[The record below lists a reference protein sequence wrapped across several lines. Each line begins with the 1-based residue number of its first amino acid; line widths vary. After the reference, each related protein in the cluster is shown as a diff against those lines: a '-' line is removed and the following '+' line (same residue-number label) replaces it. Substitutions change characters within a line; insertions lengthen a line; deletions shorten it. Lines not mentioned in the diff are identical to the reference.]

1 MFWKD
6 WKVLTCC
13 GISSKQTCTSISS
26 KSPSTL
32 FLRTNTGYVYV
43 RRGKNTV
50 KSHPSL
56 HRLPLISFHT
66 WGRPVSGFG
75 GSKYLL
81 STAAVSLWLRPP
93 PDRGPAGRPPPQPER
108 PLPSAASKQPCPG
121 ELGDSCPARFCIHG
135 AKMQIY
141 TQTTTFS
148 AKWFQHHS
156 FKIYM
161 SVTKYAVRQSCAHTV
176 CVWINIIFS
185 SWNSNM
191 YRVHKVHLY

>member
-1 MFWKD
+1 MFPNSSMFWKD

-26 KSPSTL
+26 KSLSIL
-32 FLRTNTGYVYV
+32 FLRTNTDYLDV

-50 KSHPSL
+50 RSHPSV

-81 STAAVSLWLRPP
+81 SAAAVSLWLHLPP
-93 PDRGPAGRPPPQPER
+93 ERGPAGHPPPQPER

-135 AKMQIY
+135 AKIQTY
-141 TQTTTFS
+141 TQTTTLTKEVYSIS
-148 AKWFQHHS
+148 AQ
-156 FKIYM
+156 
-161 SVTKYAVRQSCAHTV
+161 
-176 CVWINIIFS
+176 
-185 SWNSNM
+185 
-191 YRVHKVHLY
+191 